1 MLQFVVWSALIIFI
15 YMIMIFLL
23 AQVMTDNS
31 IVDIGW
37 GIGFIFIAA
46 FTLFVGEVNLRK
58 VIINAFVFLW
68 GMRLSIY
75 LFIRKK
81 DQGEDFRYRNW
92 RKTWKYFV
100 FRSFF
105 QVFML
110 QGFIMLIVA
119 LPILRI
125 NSAAPREFGFYDV
138 IGLLFYLSGFIFE
151 AIGDRQM
158 SQFRNRPEN
167 ADKLMT
173 TGLWKLTRHPNY
185 FGEAILWWG
194 IWLFAI
200 PEINGLFTIIGPVTI
215 TLLLRYVS
223 GVPLLEKKYEG
234 SPDWE
239 AYKLKTPVFIP
250 FLK

>member
-1 MLQFVVWSALIIFI
+1 MLQLVAWSALIIFI
-15 YMIMIFLL
+15 YMSMIFLL
-23 AQVMTDNS
+23 ALAMTDNS

-37 GIGFIFIAA
+37 GIGFVFIAV
-46 FTLFVGEVNLRK
+46 FTLFVGEINLRK
-58 VIINAFVFLW
+58 VIINAFVLLW

-75 LFIRKK
+75 IFLRKK
-81 DQGEDFRYRNW
+81 DQGEDFRYRTW
-92 RKTWKYFV
+92 RKSWKYFV
-100 FRSFF
+100 IRSFF

-119 LPILRI
+119 LPIVRI
-125 NSAAPREFGFYDV
+125 NSAAPRDFGFFDV
-138 IGLLFYLSGFIFE
+138 IGLIFFLCGFIFE
-151 AIGDRQM
+151 TIGDRQM
-158 SQFRNRPEN
+158 GQFRNRPEN
-167 ADKLMT
+167 SGKLMT
-173 TGLWKLTRHPNY
+173 SGLWKLTRHPNY

-200 PEINGLFTIIGPVTI
+200 SEINGLFTIIGPVTI

-234 SPDWE
+234 RADWE
-239 AYKLKTPVFIP
+239 AYKSNTPVFIP